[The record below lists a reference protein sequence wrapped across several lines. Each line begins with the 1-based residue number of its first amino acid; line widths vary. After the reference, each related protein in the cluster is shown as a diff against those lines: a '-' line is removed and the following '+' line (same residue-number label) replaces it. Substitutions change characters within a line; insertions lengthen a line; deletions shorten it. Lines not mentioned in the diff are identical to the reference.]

1 MKTGISWLDVKLGAR
16 MLIKYPGL
24 ALVGGVGMAVAIA
37 IGAGFF
43 NATAAL
49 AGSRLP
55 LDEGDRIVSITTW
68 DAETSEREGR
78 VLHDFAA
85 WRGELRTVRELGAF
99 RSIGRNLIIPG
110 AQAEQ
115 VIVAQMTASGFRTAR
130 VRPLLGRHLVD
141 DDEREGAPP
150 VVVIGYDA
158 WRTRFGGDPGIV
170 GRDVRLGNG
179 IHTVVGVM
187 PEGFAFP
194 VDHGFWTPLRADPSP
209 WERRTGPYIRVFGR
223 LAPGATL
230 EQARAELAAAGARTA
245 AAHPRTHAR
254 LRPRVLLYTADVDI
268 MDDMPLWQVH
278 VLRLLVSMLLVV
290 VCVNVAILVYAR
302 TATRQG
308 EIAVRSALG
317 ASRRRIVA
325 QLFAEALV
333 LAGVAAAVGLVIA
346 RIALDYLVAILPER
360 EVGAFPYWIDF
371 GLSLSTVLYVAALA
385 LAAAV
390 IVGVVPAL
398 QATGRRLQSGLRQL
412 GGATGMR
419 LGRTWTVLIVAQVAL
434 AVAVLPPAVYSAWQ
448 WIRYGMAEPGFRAE
462 QFLVAR
468 LGMDRETPPSAEA
481 DAYQREAE
489 ARYEDRVEELV
500 RRVEADPAVAG
511 VTMSRVAPGKE
522 PVHWVEVEGVASPSA
537 PQDDFAVREGTAG
550 HQVRTG
556 RVDADFFRTYAVPVL
571 AGRPFGP
578 ADRDTAA
585 AAVVV
590 NQGFV
595 REVLGGGGAL
605 GRRVR
610 YVGRSGDADPGEIP
624 MGRWYEIVG
633 VVSDFPNAMEPGTL
647 ARVYHPLPEGRL
659 YPVTLS
665 LRVRGGTPA
674 AFSRRL
680 GDIAM
685 ALDPT
690 LRLGNVVPLDQDLRD
705 MQGMMRV
712 TALAIGLVTLSVLL
726 LSAGGIYALMS
737 FTVTQ
742 RRREIGIRTALG
754 AHPGRILGSVFAR
767 AARQLAAGVAAGVG
781 ITGLLELA
789 TGGEVMGGQGYLL
802 LPGVALLMTA
812 VGLLAAWGPAR
823 RGLRIQPMEALREE

>member
-1 MKTGISWLDVKLGAR
+1 MKTGISWLDIKLGAR

-24 ALVGGVGMAVAIA
+24 AIVGGVGMAVAIA

-43 NATAAL
+43 NVTGAL
-49 AGSRLP
+49 TGSRLP
-55 LDEGDRIVSITTW
+55 LDESDRIVSITTW
-68 DAETSEREGR
+68 DAETSERERR

-85 WRGELRTVRELGAF
+85 WRGELRTVRELSAF
-99 RSIGRNLIIPG
+99 RSLGRNLIIPG

-115 VIVAQMTASGFRTAR
+115 VIVAQMTASGFRAAR

-150 VVVIGYDA
+150 VVVIGHDA
-158 WRTRFGGDPGIV
+158 WRKRFGGDPGIV

-194 VDHGFWTPLRADPSP
+194 VNHAFWTPLRADPSP

-230 EQARAELAAAGARTA
+230 QQARAELAAVGARTA
-245 AAHPRTHAR
+245 AAHPRTHAN
-254 LRPRVLLYTADVDI
+254 LRPRVLRYTSDIDIADEV
-268 MDDMPLWQVH
+268 PPWQINL
-278 VLRLLVSMLLVV
+278 LRLLVSMLLVV

-308 EIAVRSALG
+308 EIAVRTALG

-333 LAGVAAAVGLVIA
+333 LAGVAAAVGLGIA
-346 RIALDYLVAILPER
+346 RMAMNYLLAIAQPRDGE
-360 EVGAFPYWIDF
+360 FPYWIDF
-371 GLSLSTVLYVAALA
+371 GLSPGTVLYVAALA
-385 LAAAV
+385 VAAAV

-419 LGRTWTVLIVAQVAL
+419 LGRTWTVLIVAQVAV

-448 WIRYGMAEPGFRAE
+448 WIRYGMAEPGYGAE

-468 LGMDRETPPSAEA
+468 LGMDRETPPTAEA
-481 DAYQREAE
+481 EAYQRAAD
-489 ARYEDRVEELV
+489 ARYGDRVMELV
-500 RRVEADPAVAG
+500 RRLEAEPAVAG
-511 VTMSRVAPGKE
+511 ATLSRPAPGGE
-522 PVHWVEVEGVASPSA
+522 PVHWVEVEGVALPSA
-537 PQDDFAVREGTAG
+537 PRDDFAVREGTAG

-595 REVLGGGGAL
+595 REVLGGGDAL
-605 GRRVR
+605 GRRLR
-610 YVGRSGDADPGEIP
+610 YVGRSGDAAPDEIP
-624 MGRWYEIVG
+624 MGRWHEIVG
-633 VVSDFPNAMEPGTL
+633 VVSDFPNAMEPGAL

-659 YPVTLS
+659 FPVTLS

-680 GDIAM
+680 GDLAM
-685 ALDPT
+685 AVDPT
-690 LRLGNVVPLDQDLRD
+690 LRLSDVMPLDEDLR
-705 MQGMMRV
+705 QLQRMMRV
-712 TALAIGLVTLSVLL
+712 TALGIGLVTLSVLL
-726 LSAGGIYALMS
+726 LSAGGIYTLMS

-742 RRREIGIRTALG
+742 RRREIGIRAALG
-754 AHPGRILGSVFAR
+754 AHPGRILRGVFAR
-767 AARQLAAGVAAGVG
+767 AVRQLALGVAVGVG
-781 ITGLLELA
+781 MVGLLELA
-789 TGGEVMGGQGYLL
+789 SGGEVMGGNGYLL
-802 LPGVALLMTA
+802 LPGVALVMTA

-823 RGLRIQPMEALREE
+823 RGLAIQPMEALREE